1 MSAKKLAIVTPV
13 YNRAC
18 ELKNLYESLKTQT
31 VDDFVWYLV
40 DDGSTDNS
48 WSVIQDIANLAHFQV
63 KCFHKNNGGKHT
75 ALNYVMKYINE
86 ELTFIVDSDDSLPD
100 DSVDTILSSF
110 NSISDAFGLCGISF
124 LREMSNSPRQDYFP
138 VDGLRGS
145 YMDVRVNGEVVGDK
159 AEVYFTKC
167 LLEEPFPEF
176 DGERFYHEDGVWVRL
191 SAKYEMVHLNKIVYK
206 GEYLEGG
213 LTNNGR
219 QMKLGSPVGMCDRS
233 AQFLG
238 YPGRVILKERIKHAI
253 LWDVYSAIALSEGK
267 ELPCACPAS
276 ALCTLLSPIAF
287 VLRHKWI
294 GSNLNKDQS
303 VCLPSAGNSDARNS
317 PKSN

>member
-1 MSAKKLAIVTPV
+1 MRAKKLAIVTPV

-18 ELKNLYESLKTQT
+18 ELQNLYKSLKRQT

-40 DDGSTDNS
+40 DDGSTDKS

-63 KCFHKNNGGKHT
+63 RCFHKSNGGKHT

-110 NSISDAFGLCGISF
+110 NSISDTCGLCGISF
-124 LREMSNSPRQDYFP
+124 LREMSNSRRQDSFP

-159 AEVYFTKC
+159 AEVFFTKC

-191 SAKYEMVHLNKIVYK
+191 SAKYEMVHLNKTVYK

-219 QMKLGSPVGMCDRS
+219 QMKLSSPVGMCDRS

-253 LWDVYSAIALSEGK
+253 LWDVYSVIAVREGK
-267 ELPCACPAS
+267 ELPCACPTS
-276 ALCTLLSPIAF
+276 ALCLLLSPIAF
-287 VLRHKWI
+287 LLRHKWI
-294 GSNLNKDQS
+294 NSNLNDDQS
-303 VCLPSAGNSDARNS
+303 ACLPSTGNSDARNS
-317 PKSN
+317 SKQN